1 MDNKNRKI
9 YNKALD
15 FHEKGE
21 INKALDLCE
30 SILAENLGESEVLN
44 FKGLMLYE
52 KGLLKEAVTVW
63 KINVDLNNDSM
74 AKSYIKDA
82 EHDEERIKIYKE
94 AEQALKRSD
103 INNALKLFI
112 ECSKSDFNCIKVN
125 TGIAWCYQENGDYY
139 RAKEYVDKALKID
152 KNAVTANEIK
162 RQLENLELYYA
173 ESKDRPGIGRIIGR
187 TVIIIL
193 AVSILSVGGYYI
205 WKNNMNNN
213 DKLVDNIEAITD
225 NTVNEEELDS
235 KKNIENQEEKVV
247 NKFDIELLKQDI
259 KNNDY
264 KSIYGKVHD
273 VQTSELSADEKKIY
287 NKAVSILKKD
297 GAASFY
303 EYGLWYYNQKDFDNA
318 KDQFD
323 KAYEYCDGDDL
334 EQHIIFYRGST
345 ASEQGNRDLALE
357 MYKKYDE
364 LYPEGSYIEGVL
376 YELALLSLDIN
387 KEESKIYAQRLINNY
402 PDSIYVND
410 KIKNILN
417 VSN

>member
-63 KINVDLNNDSM
+63 KINFDLNNDSI
-74 AKSYIKDA
+74 AKSYIKDV
-82 EHDEERIKIYKE
+82 EYDEERIKIYKE
-94 AEQALKRSD
+94 AEQALKKSD
-103 INNALKLFI
+103 INTALKLFI
-112 ECSKSDFNCIKVN
+112 ECAKSDFNCIKVN

-152 KNAVTANEIK
+152 KHAVTANEIK
-162 RQLENLELYYA
+162 KQLENMELYYG
-173 ESKDRPGIGRIIGR
+173 EIKSRRGIGKIF
-187 TVIIIL
+187 IIISV
-193 AVSILSVGGYYI
+193 VSILSIGGYYF
-205 WKNNMNNN
+205 WKSNMKNNE
-213 DKLVDNIEAITD
+213 KLVNNVEVINESIG
-225 NTVNEEELDS
+225 NEEELAN
-235 KKNIENQEEKVV
+235 KEEIEKQEENIV
-247 NKFDIELLKQDI
+247 NKFNIESLEQDI
-259 KNNDY
+259 KNKDY
-264 KSIYGKVHD
+264 KSIYEKVHD
-273 VQTSELSADEKKIY
+273 VQTSELSVNEKKIY

-297 GAASFY
+297 GVTGFY
-303 EYGLWYYNQKDFDNA
+303 EDGLRYFNQKDFDNA
-318 KDQFD
+318 KNQFD
-323 KAYEYCDGDDL
+323 KAYEYCDGDNL

-357 MYKKYDE
+357 MYKNYDK

-376 YELALLSLDIN
+376 YELALFNWDIN
-387 KEESKIYAQRLINNY
+387 KEESKIYAQRLIDNY
-402 PDSIYVND
+402 PDSIYVNHR
-410 KIKNILN
+410 IKNILN

>member
-1 MDNKNRKI
+1 MDNKDRKI

-30 SILAENLGESEVLN
+30 AILAENLGESEVLN

-63 KINVDLNNDSM
+63 KINVDLNNDSV

-94 AEQALKRSD
+94 AELALKKSD
-103 INNALKLFI
+103 INNAIRLFL
-112 ECSKSDFNCIKVN
+112 ECAKSDFNCIKVN
-125 TGIAWCYQENGDYY
+125 TGIAWCYEKNGDYY

-162 RQLENLELYYA
+162 KQLENLELYYA
-173 ESKDRPGIGRIIGR
+173 ESESRLGIGRIIGR
-187 TVIIIL
+187 IVIIISV
-193 AVSILSVGGYYI
+193 VSVLSIGGYYF
-205 WKNNMNNN
+205 WKSNMNNI
-213 DKLVDNIEAITD
+213 DKSVDNVEIITD
-225 NTVNEEELDS
+225 NTVNEEELGSDEE
-235 KKNIENQEEKVV
+235 IEKQEEKIV
-247 NKFDIELLKQDI
+247 NKFDIESLKKDI

-264 KSIYGKVHD
+264 KSIYEKVHD

-303 EYGLWYYNQKDFDNA
+303 EDGLWYFNQKDFNNA
-318 KDQFD
+318 KDEFG

-345 ASEQGNRDLALE
+345 ASEQGDRDLALE

-387 KEESKIYAQRLINNY
+387 KEEAKLYAQRLIDNY

-410 KIKNILN
+410 RIMNILN
-417 VSN
+417 MNN